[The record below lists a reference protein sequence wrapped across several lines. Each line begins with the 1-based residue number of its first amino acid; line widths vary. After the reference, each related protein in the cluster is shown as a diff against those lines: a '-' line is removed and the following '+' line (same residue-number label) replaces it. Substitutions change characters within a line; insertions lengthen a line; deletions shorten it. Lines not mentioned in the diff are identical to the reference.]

1 MKKFFQ
7 FLYENQQ
14 CQEFDKQEMPHLE
27 IDTHVLPTTIK
38 DI

>member
-7 FLYENQQ
+7 FLFENQQ
-14 CQEFDKQEMPHLE
+14 CQEFDKQEMPQLE
-27 IDTHVLPTTIK
+27 IEIQVLPVTLK